1 MSRTPVDREV
11 LLTTAAFAGLSVL
24 AAAMPA
30 HNDTWWHLRAGLE
43 TLNGHSPFTDH
54 FSWTRA
60 GSFYWNTSWLGQVV
74 FAILHVAG
82 GMPLVAAA
90 CAGAAV
96 VGWWLVWRQC
106 RGDVIERLV
115 LLAVALP
122 VSTMTWSVRPQMA
135 IVLLPV
141 VVALVASN
149 RVLAASAVMALW
161 ANLHAGFVLGVIVL
175 GAGVVAA
182 LVYER
187 SVMPAR
193 ILTLLAGVAAT
204 LVTPLGWANWRE
216 IDLSLQR
223 SNANAIIEWRP
234 PEFGGAYL
242 AFWATGAMLAG
253 LLVLRW
259 RRLDTPYLQVS
270 ALSACV
276 VLVSATRAV
285 RVVPAFM
292 MLALPALSALLFS
305 ARTPP
310 DDRRPPVRTTR
321 GLQLAIAAFA
331 GTVIAW
337 LWTHPSAAMDWHP
350 MSANARSAIAT
361 CRPPIFNTYDQGGPI
376 IWFVPSQPV
385 FVDSRQDPYPVSLV
399 QDAVRVELAGDH
411 RRVFSSYGVNCA
423 VLPPS
428 SPAVTALRSDGWRQ
442 RYADERWVVLD
453 RPGPQSSGTK

>member
-1 MSRTPVDREV
+1 MSRRSSDREL

-24 AAAMPA
+24 AAAAPA
-30 HNDTWWHLRAGLE
+30 HNDTWWQLRAGLE

-54 FSWTRA
+54 FSWTRG

-74 FAILHVAG
+74 LAMLHVAG
-82 GMPLVAAA
+82 GMPLVAAT

-96 VGWWLVWRQC
+96 VGWWFVWRQC
-106 RGDVIERLV
+106 RGDVTEKLV

-122 VSTMTWSVRPQMA
+122 VSTVTWSIRPQMT

-141 VVALVASN
+141 VVALVARN
-149 RVLAASAVMALW
+149 RALGASAVMALW

-175 GAGVVAA
+175 AAGVVAA
-182 LVYER
+182 MVFDR
-187 SVMPAR
+187 SALRAR

-204 LVTPLGWANWRE
+204 LLTPLGWVNWRE
-216 IDLSLQR
+216 IELSLQR
-223 SNANAIIEWRP
+223 SNANAIIEWLP

-242 AFWATGAMLAG
+242 AFWATGALLAG
-253 LLVLRW
+253 LLVPRW
-259 RRLDTPYLQVS
+259 RRLDTPYVQVS

-276 VLVSATRAV
+276 VLVLAARAV
-285 RVVPAFM
+285 RIVPAFM
-292 MLALPALSALLFS
+292 MLALPALSALCFS
-305 ARTPP
+305 GRTPP
-310 DDRRPPVRTTR
+310 NEDRPRARSTR
-321 GLQLAIAAFA
+321 GLQLAIVAVA
-331 GTVIAW
+331 GAVIAW

-350 MSANARSAIAT
+350 MNANARSAIAA
-361 CRPPIFNTYDQGGPI
+361 CRPPIFNTYGQGGPI

-399 QDAVRVELAGDH
+399 QDAVRVEFAGDY

-428 SPAVTALRSDGWRQ
+428 SPAVAALRSDGWRQ
-442 RYADERWVVLD
+442 RHADQRWVVLD
-453 RPGPQSSGTK
+453 RPESQSSGTK